1 MFDTL
6 LCHIFQALRFE
17 LPPTYFAFELVGEDT
32 FIHNVVHTLFVSVF
46 EGYDIEWANIQSA
59 GSKERRSE
67 RGLEGLRPDLT
78 ISKAGVIVLSLECK
92 PPTYDRRSLVYLKD
106 KWKLANLG
114 KDEVDRQLKLNIDLP
129 FHVVIQ
135 VFGHCMETWFDAFR
149 FPPRYEEAGMRT
161 PPAKAKQRKKTL
173 ISPTIRDLFSVP
185 REP

>member
-1 MFDTL
+1 L
-6 LCHIFQALRFE
+6 I
-17 LPPTYFAFELVGEDT
+17 GEDT

-46 EGYDIEWANIQSA
+46 EGYDIEWANAQSA

-78 ISKAGVIVLSLECK
+78 ISKAGVTVLSLECK
-92 PPTYDRRSLVYLKD
+92 PPTYDRRSVVYLKD

-135 VFGHCMETWFDAFR
+135 VFG
-149 FPPRYEEAGMRT
+149 
-161 PPAKAKQRKKTL
+161 K
-173 ISPTIRDLFSVP
+173 
-185 REP
+185 